1 MFIISWKILLI
12 YKDFNNMIQLYQ
24 DNKLNMDTK
33 EYIKESNIKKNNIII
48 GGEKSVFKEYRK
60 RIKELRKVR
69 SRRI

>member
-1 MFIISWKILLI
+1 
-12 YKDFNNMIQLYQ
+12 
-24 DNKLNMDTK
+24 MDTK
-33 EYIKESNIKKNNIII
+33 EYIKESNIKKNNNII

>member
-1 MFIISWKILLI
+1 
-12 YKDFNNMIQLYQ
+12 
-24 DNKLNMDTK
+24 MDTK